1 MLMRD
6 VLSVAEALSSGL
18 SVLLLPA
25 GAGAVGL
32 APCVLRCGQ

>member
-6 VLSVAEALSSGL
+6 VLSVAGALSPRL
-18 SVLLLPA
+18 SVLLPA

-32 APCVLRCGQ
+32 ALCVLRCGQ